1 MKSATGT
8 IQRTAQLRT
17 VFIDIIL
24 LLLTKTDKHI
34 KKLLFGGATELGSP
48 SGGAVKNLRF
58 LTEGVPLEKR
68 PLVPFIVGHL
78 SRPRLRSATL
88 PIGEGKGVP
97 AK

>member
-34 KKLLFGGATELGSP
+34 ELFQKVEKNTEFRLKSGVFSGASVLIGLFKKRCHTNGFSDFRVADFLVFTLQAVTEMPKSKP
-48 SGGAVKNLRF
+48 TS
-58 LTEGVPLEKR
+58 
-68 PLVPFIVGHL
+68 
-78 SRPRLRSATL
+78 
-88 PIGEGKGVP
+88 
-97 AK
+97 